1 MSQAMQTAHMAPTAR
16 DPSCM
21 DDFDPSSLVVEQ
33 ALERIHASVAPVAGV
48 ERVAV
53 RETLGRVLAAPV
65 LSPIDVPVHDNSAMD
80 GYAVRASDAA
90 RAPGAPEDGAAALR
104 VAGTS
109 WAGRPFSGEV
119 GPGECVR
126 IMTGAVMPR
135 GADAVVIQEN
145 VRLGA
150 DGATACFD
158 DRPRPGDNVRR
169 AGEDLPRGAAVLP
182 AGQRIGPAELGLLAS
197 LGTVEASVRR
207 RVRAAF
213 FSTGDELRSL
223 GEPLAAGCI
232 YDSNRYTLLAM
243 LRALGAE
250 VLDLGVVRDRR
261 ADVERAFREAADA
274 ADAVITSG
282 GVSVG
287 EADFVKETLDRVG
300 EVDFWKIAM
309 KPGRPLAFGRVGG
322 ALFFGL
328 PGNPVSVMVTF
339 YQFVQPALRCMM
351 GEPAARPVRFRVKC
365 ASRLRK
371 RPGRVE
377 FQRGVLGYDE
387 TGHLAVRS
395 TGGQGSG
402 ILSSMHEADCFI
414 VLPLES
420 EGVEPGSEVD
430 VEPFGG
436 VAGPGS

>member
-1 MSQAMQTAHMAPTAR
+1 MPNPLPLAAV

-21 DDFDPSSLVVEQ
+21 DDFDPSSLLVEQ
-33 ALERIHASVAPVAGV
+33 ALERIHALAAPVSGV
-48 ERVAV
+48 ERVAI
-53 RETLGRVLAAPV
+53 REALGRVLAEPV
-65 LSPIDVPVHDNSAMD
+65 HSPIDVPAHDNSAMD
-80 GYAVRASDAA
+80 GYAVRAADAGRASGGPGDGGA
-90 RAPGAPEDGAAALR
+90 RLR

-109 WAGRPFSGEV
+109 WAGRPFAGEV

-145 VRLGA
+145 VRLEA
-150 DGATACFD
+150 DGAAVRFEQ
-158 DRPRPGDNVRR
+158 RPRAGDNVRE
-169 AGEDLPRGAAVLP
+169 AGEDVPRGAAVLD
-182 AGQRIGPAELGLLAS
+182 AGQRIGPAELGVLAS

-223 GEPLAAGCI
+223 GEPLSDGCV

-243 LRALGAE
+243 LRAVGAE
-250 VLDLGVVRDRR
+250 VLDLGVVRDTREE
-261 ADVERAFREAADA
+261 VERAFREAAEA
-274 ADAVITSG
+274 ADAIITSG

-287 EADFVKETLDRVG
+287 EADFVKETLERTG
-300 EVDFWKIAM
+300 AVDFWKIAM

-339 YQFVQPALRCMM
+339 YQFVQPALRRMM
-351 GEPAARPVRFRVKC
+351 GEPAAPPLRFRVKC

-387 TGHLAVRS
+387 TGGLAVRS

-402 ILSSMHEADCFI
+402 ILSSMHEANCFI

-420 EGVEPGSEVD
+420 DGVAPGSEVD
-430 VEPFGG
+430 VEPFAG
-436 VAGPGS
+436 VAGAGP